1 MQQDDGGGWKL
12 GNGNMNDRQREGVSK
27 KPEKQ
32 QAGAGRNQEVL
43 E

>member
-12 GNGNMNDRQREGVSK
+12 RNGNMNDRQRGGVSK

>member
-1 MQQDDGGGWKL
+1 MQQNDGRGRKL